1 MGAEVTLSGRDLWA
15 RLARIPFVRGQIQ
28 TVRQLLCFL
37 VLALTMGF
45 LAAASSDA
53 KELGAT
59 GAAQG
64 VVAEQGGTSY
74 RYVTVSP
81 RTRPALTIVERIDI
95 GDGRIDR
102 WWYLRG
108 NYVIP
113 AVAYDGSAG
122 GLSANGRVLA
132 LVNFSRTYPPPLTKV
147 AILDTDVYLRHPR
160 RAGQLGPQHAI
171 RYLNLQ
177 GRFAFQAISPNGSKL
192 YLRHYRMH
200 DRGSRYDRRSDDFD
214 LWVLDTRSGGL
225 APRPLTVS
233 NDPRP
238 LAGLPI
244 SGASGPDGHWAYA
257 LYDGDRR
264 QAFLLALDTSSARL
278 IRVDLPGLERLAG
291 QHQPTGE
298 HGSIPLMLEVR
309 IDTAGRTLAV
319 YPRSPRSGRVPP
331 HAEPLLSVN
340 LRRLTHKRK
349 PPPATTSR
357 FLAFTQTPRRPGNL
371 VKRVGIAG
379 RSLDGRPI
387 LLRQYGDPRFHGRV
401 LVFACIHG
409 DECAAR
415 GIEPLVNGCPEP
427 RANVF
432 VVANLDPDGS
442 AAATRLNGR
451 GVDLNRNFAS
461 DWKPVGRR
469 GSAEYSGLRPFSE
482 PEARLAARIVR
493 KLRPRVTIWF
503 HQIKSGGPFV
513 RAWGHGAPGWRS
525 APAGRLFAHLARIPF
540 RLMRWPAGTGP
551 NWQNHRFPRSAS
563 YVVELPR
570 GRLSPSLAGRLND
583 ALDRV
588 GRWEAQVGE
597 D

>member
-1 MGAEVTLSGRDLWA
+1 VT
-15 RLARIPFVRGQIQ
+15 
-28 TVRQLLCFL
+28 
-37 VLALTMGF
+37 
-45 LAAASSDA
+45 SDA

-64 VVAEQGGTSY
+64 IVTEQGATSY

-81 RTRPALTIVERIDI
+81 SAKPALTIVERIDI
-95 GDGRIDR
+95 GAGKIDR

-108 NYVIP
+108 SYVIP

-132 LVNFSRTYPPPLTKV
+132 LVNSSRTYPPPLTKV
-147 AILDTDVYLRHPR
+147 AILDSDVYLRHPR
-160 RAGQLGPQHAI
+160 RAGQRRPQHAI

-192 YLRHYRMH
+192 YLRHYRTH
-200 DRGSRYDRRSDDFD
+200 DRGSAFDRRSDDFD

-225 APRPLTVS
+225 APRPLAVS
-233 NDPRP
+233 NSERP

-244 SGASGPDGHWAYA
+244 SGATSPDGHWTYA
-257 LYDGDRR
+257 LYDGDKHEP
-264 QAFLLALDTSSARL
+264 FLLALDTASARV

-291 QHQPTGE
+291 QYQPRWE
-298 HGSIPLMLEVR
+298 RAAIPLMLAVR
-309 IDTAGRTLAV
+309 IDAAGRTLAV
-319 YPRSPRSGRVPP
+319 YPRSPQSGRVLSHTDPM
-331 HAEPLLSVN
+331 LSVN
-340 LRRLTHKRK
+340 LRLLTRNRASAV
-349 PPPATTSR
+349 ATASGG
-357 FLAFTQTPRRPGNL
+357 FLAFTQIPRRPGNL
-371 VKRVGIAG
+371 VERAGVVGT
-379 RSLDGRPI
+379 SLEGRPI

-415 GIEPLVNGCPEP
+415 GIEPLANGCPEP

-451 GVDLNRNFAS
+451 GVDLNRNFPS
-461 DWKPVGRR
+461 GWQPIGQR
-469 GSAEYSGLRPFSE
+469 GSAEYSGPRPFSE
-482 PEARLAARIVR
+482 PETRLAARIVR
-493 KLRPRVTIWF
+493 ELRPRVTIWF
-503 HQIKSGGPFV
+503 HQIRSGGPFV

-540 RLMRWPAGTGP
+540 RLMPWPAGTGP

-570 GRLSPSLAGRLND
+570 GTLSPGLGGRLND
-583 ALDRV
+583 ALDRI
-588 GRWEAQVGE
+588 GRWEARVGR